1 MRLRTKMLISLGSSL
16 LAAGL
21 LISGYFGT
29 RVADTMVASS
39 KANLAAQ
46 LQVLSELMDAYRLQT
61 EQLANDH
68 FRALAQR
75 LAGRWSVHP
84 EATTLTAGKA
94 FPTLKLDAKPVNN
107 DETLPDRFTESMGSV
122 ATLFVRAGDD
132 FARVTTSL
140 KNAEGKRAVG
150 TLLDRQHPAYQAL
163 LAGKPYVGRARLFG
177 RDFMTRYEA
186 IKDEKGAVI
195 GALFVG
201 VDFTQSCAALKDSIG
216 KMRVGHAGYFF
227 ALDTAPGQGRGG
239 AMIHPEVAGQN
250 LLAKEGANAAAA
262 AVFAEVGEQAA
273 GQVDYPWTGKAGTET
288 RYAAFH
294 HYAPWQMQLFA
305 SIARE
310 EVTRPAWQAGLQL
323 AAVMLLSLSLITVFV
338 VWLVNRLVIRPLGG
352 EPADAAAAVRR
363 IAQGDLSAHLPIVA
377 GDTESLMASL
387 SQMQRTL
394 GALVDD
400 IHQIS
405 DAAASRGDFSVKID
419 VAGKAGFMAEL
430 ATLLNTLSNVTE
442 TGLCDISRVAQ
453 ALAEGDLSQQIAQSY
468 PGLFGQTT
476 SSVNRTVAAL
486 SQIVAA
492 IRNMVAAATAG
503 DFSVRLDADGQRGY
517 ARELSLL
524 LNQLSTTTDEG
535 LQAIR
540 AVAQALAAGDLSQT
554 VRADFPGVF
563 GQTTAS
569 VNQTV
574 QALTQIV
581 EDIRSMV
588 AAANAG
594 DFSVKIAQ
602 AGKQGYTRELSGLLN
617 QLSDVTEAGL
627 TDIRRV
633 ASALSAGDLTQTVSR
648 PYPGIFGET
657 TEGMNRTVAKLS
669 ELIEGVQ
676 QSVASISHAAH
687 ELAAGNRDL
696 STRTEEQAS
705 SLEETASSMAELTQ
719 TVQENLAK
727 AQHANTLAQGANA
740 VAGQGGVLVER
751 VVDTMREIQESSRKI
766 ADILS
771 LIDGIAFQTNILAL
785 NAAVEAARAGEHGR
799 GFAVVASEVRVLA
812 QRSATASRDIKAL
825 IGASVERITCGATQ
839 VADAGATMRE
849 VVGSVQAVS
858 TLIEAIHLAS
868 LEQGSGIEQ
877 VARAVTQ
884 MDEVT
889 QQNASLVEEA
899 SAATESLD
907 SQARGLQQAVSLF
920 RLKEAGE
927 RSTKRLSL

>member
-1 MRLRTKMLISLGSSL
+1 
-16 LAAGL
+16 
-21 LISGYFGT
+21 
-29 RVADTMVASS
+29 
-39 KANLAAQ
+39 
-46 LQVLSELMDAYRLQT
+46 
-61 EQLANDH
+61 
-68 FRALAQR
+68 
-75 LAGRWSVHP
+75 
-84 EATTLTAGKA
+84 
-94 FPTLKLDAKPVNN
+94 
-107 DETLPDRFTESMGSV
+107 
-122 ATLFVRAGDD
+122 
-132 FARVTTSL
+132 
-140 KNAEGKRAVG
+140 
-150 TLLDRQHPAYQAL
+150 
-163 LAGKPYVGRARLFG
+163 
-177 RDFMTRYEA
+177 
-186 IKDEKGAVI
+186 
-195 GALFVG
+195 
-201 VDFTQSCAALKDSIG
+201 
-216 KMRVGHAGYFF
+216 
-227 ALDTAPGQGRGG
+227 
-239 AMIHPEVAGQN
+239 
-250 LLAKEGANAAAA
+250 
-262 AVFAEVGEQAA
+262 
-273 GQVDYPWTGKAGTET
+273 
-288 RYAAFH
+288 
-294 HYAPWQMQLFA
+294 
-305 SIARE
+305 
-310 EVTRPAWQAGLQL
+310 
-323 AAVMLLSLSLITVFV
+323 
-338 VWLVNRLVIRPLGG
+338 
-352 EPADAAAAVRR
+352 
-363 IAQGDLSAHLPIVA
+363 
-377 GDTESLMASL
+377 
-387 SQMQRTL
+387 
-394 GALVDD
+394 
-400 IHQIS
+400 
-405 DAAASRGDFSVKID
+405 
-419 VAGKAGFMAEL
+419 MAEL

-442 TGLCDISRVAQ
+442 TGLRDISRVAQ

-563 GQTTAS
+563 GETTGS

-581 EDIRSMV
+581 ADIRSMV

-907 SQARGLQQAVSLF
+907 AQARGLQQAVSLF

-927 RSTKRLSL
+927 HRAKRLSL